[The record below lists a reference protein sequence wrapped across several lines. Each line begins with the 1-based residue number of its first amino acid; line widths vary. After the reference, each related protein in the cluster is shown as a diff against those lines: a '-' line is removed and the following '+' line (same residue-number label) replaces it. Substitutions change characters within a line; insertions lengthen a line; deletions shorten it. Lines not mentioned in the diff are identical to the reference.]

1 LDLERCDVELRFMQL
16 RYLGQTGVLVS
27 ELCLGAMTFGREAD
41 EASTQAMLDRFLE
54 VGGNFVDTANVY
66 AEGRSEEL
74 IGRWLTER
82 GNRDDLVLATKVRFA
97 TGEGPNDVGLSRK
110 HVLRAVHASLRRL
123 ATDYVDLL
131 QIHTWDP
138 GTPLEETLRTL
149 DQLVREGLVRYV
161 GASNLTGWQLERS
174 LQLARTQ
181 GCEPFTTLQPQ
192 YNLLSRGIEWE
203 VLPVCAE
210 YGVGVIP
217 WGPLAGGW
225 LTGKH
230 RPSGPASGS
239 RVVSA
244 LPEHAE
250 AWERRAEERTWA
262 VLRVVQEIA
271 EKHGA
276 SPAQVALNWLRAKP
290 LVTAPIL
297 GARSME
303 QLEDN
308 LGCVDWQLSSEE
320 VTQLDKV
327 STVETFYPYDFI
339 DNASA
344 QRLQPVSRGTG

>member
-1 LDLERCDVELRFMQL
+1 MQL
-16 RYLGQTGVLVS
+16 KYLGRTGVLVS

-41 EASTQAMLDRFLE
+41 EAASQGMLDRFLE
-54 VGGNFVDTANVY
+54 AGGNFVDTANVY
-66 AEGRSEEL
+66 AEGRSEEV
-74 IGRWLTER
+74 IGRWLTAR
-82 GNRDDLVLATKVRFA
+82 GGRDDLVLATKVRFA
-97 TGEGPNDVGLSRK
+97 TGEGPNDMGLSRK
-110 HVLRAVHASLRRL
+110 HVLQAVQASLRRL

-149 DQLVREGLVRYV
+149 DQLVRDGLVRYV

-174 LQLARTQ
+174 LQIAGTQ
-181 GCEPFTTLQPQ
+181 SWEPFTTLQPQ

-210 YGVGVIP
+210 YRVGVIP

-230 RPSGPASGS
+230 RPAGPASGS

-262 VLRVVQEIA
+262 VVRAVQEIA
-271 EKHGA
+271 EKHAA

-297 GARSME
+297 GARSLT

-308 LGCVDWQLSSEE
+308 LGCVDWQLTADE
-320 VTQLDKV
+320 VARLDHV
-327 STVETFYPYDFI
+327 SAVETFYPYDFI
-339 DNASA
+339 ENAAA
-344 QRLQPVSRGTG
+344 QRLQS

>member
-1 LDLERCDVELRFMQL
+1 
-16 RYLGQTGVLVS
+16 
-27 ELCLGAMTFGREAD
+27 
-41 EASTQAMLDRFLE
+41 
-54 VGGNFVDTANVY
+54 
-66 AEGRSEEL
+66 
-74 IGRWLTER
+74 
-82 GNRDDLVLATKVRFA
+82 VLATKVRFA

-110 HVLRAVHASLRRL
+110 HVLRAVQASLRRL

-138 GTPLEETLRTL
+138 GTPVEETLRTL
-149 DQLVREGLVRYV
+149 DQLVRDGLVRYV

-174 LQLARTQ
+174 VQLARTH
-181 GCEPFTTLQPQ
+181 GWEPFTTLQPQ

-210 YGVGVIP
+210 HGVGVIP

-230 RPSGPASGS
+230 RPSGPAAGS

-250 AWERRAEERTWA
+250 AWQRRAEERTWT
-262 VLRVVQEIA
+262 VLRAIQEIA
-271 EKHGA
+271 ERHGA

-297 GARSME
+297 GARSRE

-308 LGCVDWQLSSEE
+308 LGCVVWQLSSEE
-320 VTQLDKV
+320 VAQLDRA
-327 STVETFYPYDFI
+327 SAVELPYPYDFI
-339 DNASA
+339 ENAA
-344 QRLQPVSRGTG
+344 AARLQPVSRGTAEPSPASRS